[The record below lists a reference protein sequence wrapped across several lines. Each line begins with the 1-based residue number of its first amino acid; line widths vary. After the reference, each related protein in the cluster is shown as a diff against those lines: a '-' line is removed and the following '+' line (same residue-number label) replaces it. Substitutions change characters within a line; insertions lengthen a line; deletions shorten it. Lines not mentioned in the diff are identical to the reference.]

1 MRKSCLFLLVTIAL
15 CAAARSAEDANSPE
29 ARLRD
34 ALRNT
39 MLQLRSVT
47 TERDNLQAQ
56 EADMESQKN
65 QLAAQVAALTKQS
78 AADKDTATK
87 TINEL
92 KSRLSDQESAI
103 AELQKSLQAWKD
115 SQKKAVAIANDTE
128 AKRAKMAEIDIKLQ
142 RVVDDQRTKN
152 GAMFKTAMEVLD
164 RYEKFG
170 LGEALFAKEPF
181 VGITRTKFQNLVQD
195 YGDKLED
202 QRIK

>member
-1 MRKSCLFLLVTIAL
+1 M
-15 CAAARSAEDANSPE
+15 
-29 ARLRD
+29 
-34 ALRNT
+34 
-39 MLQLRSVT
+39 
-47 TERDNLQAQ
+47 
-56 EADMESQKN
+56 

-103 AELQKSLQAWKD
+103 AAIAEIAAAWQD

-128 AKRAKMAEIDIKLQ
+128 AKRAKMAEMTSSSSGPWMISARK
-142 RVVDDQRTKN
+142 TC
-152 GAMFKTAMEVLD
+152 AMFKTGMEVLD

-181 VGITRTKFQNLVQD
+181 IGITRTKFQNLVQD